1 MLKNK
6 FKFSI
11 FALLISANSF
21 SEEITNLNSLS
32 SNSLESKIKEGG
44 MSFLK
49 NYLKDKPNSFLSE
62 ESNLNLI
69 TLLAMSKTDNIYNM
83 TKYALNNGVIDVS
96 SYKGIGLREIAF
108 ERQNFDFI
116 RALNDHYNDVY
127 KNKEYMTTNSYTDY
141 ELTLKENI
149 YNAFIGDKIK
159 KIENDKKSSEL
170 LIKMILKGYNKAA
183 KALIDKNKYDDEYFF
198 QKNEDGISPLIA
210 TVLSSVFGG
219 NVEFLSYIYERNSS
233 LFTNEVIIEIINISF
248 VRDNFKIVYFL
259 LSKSNLAS
267 NDLAKLQRVAIKE
280 YNALRVAN
288 IIDKK
293 ISKAY

>member
-83 TKYALNNGVIDVS
+83 TKYALNN
-96 SYKGIGLREIAF
+96 
-108 ERQNFDFI
+108 
-116 RALNDHYNDVY
+116 
-127 KNKEYMTTNSYTDY
+127 
-141 ELTLKENI
+141 
-149 YNAFIGDKIK
+149 
-159 KIENDKKSSEL
+159 
-170 LIKMILKGYNKAA
+170 
-183 KALIDKNKYDDEYFF
+183 
-198 QKNEDGISPLIA
+198 
-210 TVLSSVFGG
+210 
-219 NVEFLSYIYERNSS
+219 
-233 LFTNEVIIEIINISF
+233 
-248 VRDNFKIVYFL
+248 
-259 LSKSNLAS
+259 
-267 NDLAKLQRVAIKE
+267 
-280 YNALRVAN
+280 
-288 IIDKK
+288 
-293 ISKAY
+293 